1 MRKVFSIIRAHEKP
15 REEKRSLESGSQGRP
30 LYTQN
35 GVSNVVSTLSRGD
48 VKEMSPERPRLVT
61 DAPSRDA
68 EPQAEVMIN
77 AFKPGLIHEE
87 CFFDF
92 WKDELKANDW
102 VLNTLKKGYMIP
114 FSK

>member
-1 MRKVFSIIRAHEKP
+1 M
-15 REEKRSLESGSQGRP
+15 
-30 LYTQN
+30 
-35 GVSNVVSTLSRGD
+35 STSSRGD
-48 VKEMSPERPRLVT
+48 VREMSPDRPKMVV
-61 DAPSRDA
+61 DDPSRDI
-68 EPQAEVMIN
+68 EPPAEVMIN

-92 WKDELKANDW
+92 WKNELKANDW